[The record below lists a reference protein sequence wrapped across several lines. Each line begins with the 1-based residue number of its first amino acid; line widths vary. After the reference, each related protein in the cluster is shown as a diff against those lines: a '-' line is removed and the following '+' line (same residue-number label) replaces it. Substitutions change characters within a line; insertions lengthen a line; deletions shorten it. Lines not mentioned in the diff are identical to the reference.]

1 VTGVALLGA
10 GFMARIHAAAYAGL
24 PEADVRVVCA
34 LTEPEALAER
44 LGADVSDDWE
54 AAISTPGVD
63 VVDVCL
69 PTPLHRPV
77 VERALEAGRHVLV
90 EKPVALTLADAD
102 AIAAAARDSG
112 RVLMVGHVLR
122 FFAEIAE
129 MRRVIGSGELGRP
142 LAATAVRLSAP
153 PDWNDWMLDPARSGG
168 TLVDL
173 MVHDFDVLADLLGPA
188 RRVYATAAAGGR
200 HVTALVEHER
210 GEASVEGSHAM
221 PASYPFTAGL
231 RLLCERGAIEHRF
244 ETVAGDEGGNIGG
257 GVSSVLRSYPPRAID
272 LVAADPWQRMIEH
285 FLTCVERGEE
295 PADGTFEQARAA
307 LAVALA
313 AQRSIESGRPERVS
327 SFPSQ
332 GRETRHST

>member
-1 VTGVALLGA
+1 VIGVALLGA
-10 GFMARIHAAAYAGL
+10 GFMGRIHAAAYAAIAD
-24 PEADVRVVCA
+24 ADVRVVCA
-34 LTEPEALAER
+34 LTDAEAIAER
-44 LGADVSDDWE
+44 LGAEISHDWE
-54 AAISTPGVD
+54 AAIAAPGVD

-69 PTPLHRPV
+69 PTPMHRRV
-77 VERALEAGRHVLV
+77 AERAYAAGRHVLV

-102 AIAAAARDSG
+102 AIGAAARDSG
-112 RVLMVGHVLR
+112 RLLMVGHVLR
-122 FFAEIAE
+122 FFPEIAE
-129 MRRVIGSGELGRP
+129 LRRVVGSGTLGRP
-142 LAATAVRLSAP
+142 VAATAVRLSAP

-168 TLVDL
+168 VLVDL
-173 MVHDFDVLADLLGPA
+173 MVHDFDVLGDLLGPA
-188 RRVYATAAAGGR
+188 RRVHARAAAGGR

-244 ETVAGDEGGNIGG
+244 ETVPDEEGGNIGG
-257 GVSSVLRSYPPRAID
+257 GVSSVLRSYPPHELAP
-272 LVAADPWQRMIEH
+272 VAEDPWRRMIEH
-285 FLTCVERGEE
+285 FLTCVETGRE

-327 SFPSQ
+327 S
-332 GRETRHST
+332 